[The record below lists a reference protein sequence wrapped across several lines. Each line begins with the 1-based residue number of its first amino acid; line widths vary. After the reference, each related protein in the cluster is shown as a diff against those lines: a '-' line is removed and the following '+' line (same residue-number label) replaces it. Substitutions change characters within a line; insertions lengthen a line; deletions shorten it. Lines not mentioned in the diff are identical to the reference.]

1 MDEDGTKVFD
11 ASYDAWGGGE
21 AVGDTQYDRLAPWL
35 HGSSELLVAV
45 GQVEE
50 LWI

>member
-1 MDEDGTKVFD
+1 MAQKSSMPHTMR
-11 ASYDAWGGGE
+11 GGE

-45 GQVEE
+45 G
-50 LWI
+50 